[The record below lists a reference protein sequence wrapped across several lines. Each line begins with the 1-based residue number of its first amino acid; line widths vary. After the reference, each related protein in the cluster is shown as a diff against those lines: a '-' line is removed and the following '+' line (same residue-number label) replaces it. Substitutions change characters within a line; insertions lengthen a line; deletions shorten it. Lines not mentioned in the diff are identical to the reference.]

1 MKTEFL
7 SSTVIV
13 TGVLF
18 FANLILMRVFEQKNK
33 KKEYLLN
40 FALIALYL
48 LLKIP
53 ENLSYID
60 NAYKIFPYYKFLYTT
75 VFIFFASR
83 ILLVILIDLVSKKL
97 ITEIKIFNDILKGTI
112 VFIAIIFL
120 LKENGVS
127 VNSIFTT
134 SAILT
139 AVIGLALQNTLSDIV
154 AGLILST
161 ENTVKVDD
169 WIKYNDK
176 IAKVVQF
183 SWRYTKIITLE
194 NEHFIIPNKDLASN
208 TIKVLSSSEFKHY
221 TIIPFGVTYDNIPN
235 KVIDVVMEA
244 TKNVKGV
251 IDREVFFVKY
261 GDFAIEFEIRL
272 RIENAA
278 DYYRLRSNI
287 LTIVFYALDRAKM
300 EIPIP
305 RYDLFRRSYD
315 EVSDDQKS
323 REVRGFF
330 SKIDFLQILT
340 DEELNKV
347 IRSVKHRRYA
357 HGELILQQNQ
367 KNNKFFYIKDGLVD
381 ILVDSN
387 KVAEL
392 KMNSFFGEMSLMTGE
407 KTTATVKAQ
416 SDVEVYILSS
426 EVFSDIIKNN
436 QELVDKISKV
446 IVDRK
451 LQNEEKSK
459 TKKQKKELAI
469 EKSNLKKRIMQFFVM
484 GQ

>member
-1 MKTEFL
+1 
-7 SSTVIV
+7 
-13 TGVLF
+13 
-18 FANLILMRVFEQKNK
+18 
-33 KKEYLLN
+33 
-40 FALIALYL
+40 
-48 LLKIP
+48 
-53 ENLSYID
+53 
-60 NAYKIFPYYKFLYTT
+60 
-75 VFIFFASR
+75 
-83 ILLVILIDLVSKKL
+83 
-97 ITEIKIFNDILKGTI
+97 
-112 VFIAIIFL
+112 
-120 LKENGVS
+120 
-127 VNSIFTT
+127 
-134 SAILT
+134 
-139 AVIGLALQNTLSDIV
+139 
-154 AGLILST
+154 
-161 ENTVKVDD
+161 
-169 WIKYNDK
+169 
-176 IAKVVQF
+176 
-183 SWRYTKIITLE
+183 
-194 NEHFIIPNKDLASN
+194 
-208 TIKVLSSSEFKHY
+208 
-221 TIIPFGVTYDNIPN
+221 
-235 KVIDVVMEA
+235 
-244 TKNVKGV
+244 
-251 IDREVFFVKY
+251 VFFVKY

-278 DYYRLRSNI
+278 DYYKLRSNI